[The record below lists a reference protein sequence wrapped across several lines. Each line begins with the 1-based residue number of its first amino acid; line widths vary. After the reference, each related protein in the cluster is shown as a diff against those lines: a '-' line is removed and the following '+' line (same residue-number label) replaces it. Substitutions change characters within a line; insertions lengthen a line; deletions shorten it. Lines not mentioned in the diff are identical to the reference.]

1 MDNHSKG
8 HPHQYQLLLDDSLP
22 VLPSSVRYYDDF
34 EDKYNIINKLYD
46 DEWKTQFDGK
56 KYTVKFI
63 KVPQGVRR
71 AFKHIAIDMLGRLDV
86 KSAIMFLDNILRS
99 PDSTILAI
107 SESPQ
112 KFRDYWILN
121 VSNWAYMNA
130 LATRTA
136 IHSMCRLG
144 LGSWTTDFSDYVSL
158 LPAPKL
164 DTYKT
169 VRMQECF
176 LPLDHQSLI
185 IEYLDEVAILASKS
199 LTAEAALVFRDASLL
214 ILSHQFGLRP
224 GQIARIQT
232 ADVRSYNPKTLHIA
246 VPLGKQRGKERKRL
260 ITRRIKTDW
269 VQIFNS
275 YIDASSYLFVN
286 NDYPTHLFFRMPPKD
301 VSLAIAGLTEKITG
315 QRWSATDLR
324 HSAAQRLVDSGVSH
338 ISLSEFMGHATTLTA
353 NVYFDASP
361 TQTQRVNQALALSNI
376 YSNVAEV
383 AKTRTIDKTA
393 LLGLHP
399 DQQIGG
405 VPHGIPIAGIGG
417 CSTGQSLCTKNP
429 VLSCYT
435 CRKFLPLSDPKI
447 HESVVESL
455 RPVVTAFAT
464 ASRFNDE
471 SPAYTQLRRM
481 FQAALKV
488 AEEVRL
494 IQLNDGTKPA

>member
-1 MDNHSKG
+1 MDSRSEG
-8 HPHQYQLLLDDSLP
+8 LSHQYQLILDDSLP
-22 VLPSSVRYYDDF
+22 VLPRVVRYYDDF
-34 EDKYNIINKLYD
+34 EDKYNTIKNLND
-46 DEWKTQFDGK
+46 DEWETASDGK
-56 KYTVKFI
+56 KYTVRFTKI
-63 KVPQGVRR
+63 PQVVRQ

-86 KSAIMFLDNILRS
+86 KSVIMFLDSIFRT
-99 PDSTILAI
+99 PDPAILAI

-121 VSNWAYMNA
+121 VSNWKYMNA

-136 IHSMCRLG
+136 VHSMCRLS
-144 LGSWTTDFSDYVSL
+144 LGAWTPDFSDYVSL

-164 DTYKT
+164 DSYKA

-185 IEYLDEVAILASKS
+185 IEYLDEVAVLASTS
-199 LTAEAALVFRDASLL
+199 LNLDAALVLRDASLL

-232 ADVRSYNPKTLHIA
+232 ADVRSYDLETLHIS

-260 ITRRIKTDW
+260 ITRRIKNDW
-269 VQIFNS
+269 VKIFNS
-275 YIDASSYLFVN
+275 YIEASSYLFVN

-301 VSLAIAGLTEKITG
+301 VSLAIANLTEKITG

-338 ISLSEFMGHATTLTA
+338 ISLSEFMGHSTTLTA

-361 TQTQRVNQALALSNI
+361 TQAQRVNQALALSNI

-383 AKTRTIDKTA
+383 ARTRTIDKTA
-393 LLGLHP
+393 LLGLPP

-417 CSTGQSLCTKNP
+417 CSAGQSVCTKNP
-429 VLSCYT
+429 ILSCYT
-435 CRKFLPLSDPKI
+435 CRKFLPLSDPQI

-464 ASRFNDE
+464 ASRYNDE

-494 IQLNDGTKPA
+494 IQIDDGAKPA

>member
-1 MDNHSKG
+1 MDSRSEG
-8 HPHQYQLLLDDSLP
+8 YPQQYQLLLDDSLP
-22 VLPSSVRYYDDF
+22 VLPSVVRYYDDF
-34 EDKYNIINKLYD
+34 EDKYNTISNLSQ
-46 DEWKTQFDGK
+46 DEWKTEFDGK
-56 KYTVKFI
+56 KLTVKFTKI
-63 KVPQGVRR
+63 PQSARL

-86 KSAIMFLDNILRS
+86 KSAIMFLENILRT
-99 PDSTILAI
+99 PDHAMVAI
-107 SESPQ
+107 HEPPQ
-112 KFRDYWILN
+112 KFRDYWISSVPDWKYL
-121 VSNWAYMNA
+121 NA

-136 IHSMCRLG
+136 VHSMCRLN
-144 LGSWTTDFSDYVSL
+144 LGGWTLDLSDYVSL
-158 LPAPKL
+158 LPSPKM
-164 DTYKT
+164 DSYKT

-185 IEYLDEVAILASKS
+185 IEYLDEIAARMDSS
-199 LTAEAALVFRDASLL
+199 LNLEAALVLRDACLL

-232 ADVRSYNPKTLHIA
+232 ADVRSYNLKTLHIS
-246 VPLGKQRGKERKRL
+246 VPLGKQRGTEKKRL

-269 VQIFNS
+269 VKIFNS
-275 YIDASSYLFVN
+275 YIDANSYLFVN
-286 NDYPTHLFFRMPPKD
+286 NDYPNHLFFRMPPKD

-361 TQTQRVNQALALSNI
+361 TQAQRVNQALALSNI

-383 AKTRTIDKTA
+383 ARTRTIDKTA
-393 LLGLHP
+393 LLGLPP

-417 CSTGQSLCTKNP
+417 CSAGQSLCTKNP
-429 VLSCYT
+429 ILSCYT

-464 ASRFNDE
+464 ASRYNDE

-494 IQLNDGTKPA
+494 MQIDDEAKPA

>member
-1 MDNHSKG
+1 MDSRSEG
-8 HPHQYQLLLDDSLP
+8 YPQQYQLLLDDSLP
-22 VLPSSVRYYDDF
+22 VLPSVVRYYDDF
-34 EDKYNIINKLYD
+34 EDKYNTISNLSQ
-46 DEWKTQFDGK
+46 DEWKTEFDGK
-56 KYTVKFI
+56 KLTVKFTKI
-63 KVPQGVRR
+63 PQSVRL

-86 KSAIMFLDNILRS
+86 KSAIMFLENILRT
-99 PDSTILAI
+99 PDHAI
-107 SESPQ
+107 VAIHEPPQ
-112 KFRDYWILN
+112 KFRDYWISSVPEWKYL
-121 VSNWAYMNA
+121 NA

-136 IHSMCRLG
+136 VHSMCRLN
-144 LGSWTTDFSDYVSL
+144 LGGWTLDLRDYVSL
-158 LPAPKL
+158 LPSPKM
-164 DTYKT
+164 DSYKT

-185 IEYLDEVAILASKS
+185 IEYLDEIAARRDSS
-199 LTAEAALVFRDASLL
+199 LNLEAALVLRDACLL

-232 ADVRSYNPKTLHIA
+232 ADVRSYNLKTLHIS
-246 VPLGKQRGKERKRL
+246 VPLGKQRGTEKKRL

-269 VQIFNS
+269 VKIFNS

-286 NDYPTHLFFRMPPKD
+286 NDYPNHLFFRMPPID

-361 TQTQRVNQALALSNI
+361 TQAQRVNQALALSNI

-383 AKTRTIDKTA
+383 ARTRTIDKTA
-393 LLGLHP
+393 LLGLPP

-417 CSTGQSLCTKNP
+417 CSAGQSLCTKNP
-429 VLSCYT
+429 ILSCYT

-464 ASRFNDE
+464 ASRYNDE

-494 IQLNDGTKPA
+494 MQIDDEAKPA